1 MTASHCVQDL
11 KNGTCLLTSLQQATP
26 GGLVPNMLSNMMQVD
41 IILGEFRK
49 TRQVVEPKLAS
60 TSSK

>member
-1 MTASHCVQDL
+1 MVCIR
-11 KNGTCLLTSLQQATP
+11 LLASLQQATP